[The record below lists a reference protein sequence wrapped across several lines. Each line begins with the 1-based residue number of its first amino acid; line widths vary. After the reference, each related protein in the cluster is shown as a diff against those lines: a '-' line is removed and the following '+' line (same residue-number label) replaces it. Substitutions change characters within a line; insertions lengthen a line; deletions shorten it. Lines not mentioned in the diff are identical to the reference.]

1 MVSKINDAE
10 YEKIDDELLPQAL
23 LYHIATRSNTQHLIE
38 LYYWSQEE
46 HLVELM
52 RAFIRLPDETKSA
65 LASYLRLG
73 IEKSDLVRTTIGDKG
88 ELIISS
94 PQVCHEL
101 QKQCEAIDSHQTR
114 DVKH

>member
-1 MVSKINDAE
+1 MREVKQVRIKS
-10 YEKIDDELLPQAL
+10 DDELLPQAL
-23 LYHIATRSNTQHLIE
+23 LYHIATRSNTQHFIE

-65 LASYLRLG
+65 LASYLRLR
-73 IEKSDLVRTTIGDKG
+73 IEKSDHVRITIGDKG
-88 ELIISS
+88 ELILSS

-101 QKQCEAIDSHQTR
+101 QKQCEDDRFPSDT